1 MSLNAKYIPTP
12 LKKKKSQIYLMF
24 KRIHKTNFK
33 EQEFSKLSLTYS
45 CTMISSHNDLVAF

>member
-1 MSLNAKYIPTP
+1 
-12 LKKKKSQIYLMF
+12 MF

-45 CTMISSHNDLVAF
+45 CTVISSHNDLVAF